1 MYFHLYCK
9 LRCFWRNLHRW
20 QKFYTAAGSN
30 GMDKF
35 HLCQHPPSTTR
46 NPKSTIHYPHHFEK
60 TSSSLD
66 WTGSVRRGGAD
77 QDIWPPCSLGEVLT
91 KFKTQHLAENY
102 HHTYHEFRGL
112 GFAVVTVGLFLAF
125 FYNVVVSE

>member
-1 MYFHLYCK
+1 MSENGK
-9 LRCFWRNLHRW
+9 I
-20 QKFYTAAGSN
+20 YTTGKNFTLPLAVTAWTNSTSAN
-30 GMDKF
+30 T
-35 HLCQHPPSTTR
+35 HHPPPAIQ
-46 NPKSTIHYPHHFEK
+46 NPQSIIHYPHHFEK

>member
-1 MYFHLYCK
+1 M
-9 LRCFWRNLHRW
+9 R
-20 QKFYTAAGSN
+20 A
-30 GMDKF
+30 
-35 HLCQHPPSTTR
+35 STTR